1 MSNLIQLELAKS
13 LQKTLTDAGFKT
25 MAVGGFVRDYL
36 LGRKWS
42 DIDLATQA
50 LPSEV
55 IKLFMTRGIDTYETG
70 LKHGTVTAVLKG
82 FNFEVTTLRLDKK
95 CDGRHAE
102 VEFTKSF
109 EEDAKRRDFTINAM
123 YMDLETMQ
131 LYDFVNGKQDIDDKI
146 LRFVGNPID
155 RIKEDYLRILRY
167 FRFQS
172 QLGFDTD
179 DWYYHNIYDYLNYL
193 VCISPERIREEF
205 FKLIVGDHVLKIE
218 PLIFISIIHELSPTI
233 DFKQN
238 CSHHKY
244 SVYDHTIRGL
254 GTLTEYKDPLLS
266 FAFLM
271 HDIAKPYCHSHE
283 NGIDHFYDHQ
293 IESERIADYVCDRLK
308 FSTKDKKLIK
318 FLVLH
323 HMKLHQCYSKKSFR
337 KVIQK
342 CLDFDPQNGFE
353 VARKLLKIAKADYSA
368 MKPEFY
374 KEYENIEEKMNEA
387 LHQASEMVS
396 MPKSPLDGAE
406 IMIEFRITEGKKV
419 GVIKEFLRNLVIEG
433 ELAQDDKIG
442 AIERVR
448 QEYEFN

>member
-25 MAVGGFVRDYL
+25 MAVGGFVRDYI

-42 DIDLATQA
+42 DIDLATEA

-55 IKLFMTRGIDTYETG
+55 IKLFLDRGISTYETG

-155 RIKEDYLRILRY
+155 RIKEDYLRILRA
-167 FRFQS
+167 FRFVS
-172 QLGFDTD
+172 QLGFEL
-179 DWYYHNIYDYLNYL
+179 DYSSDGKCTEYL
-193 VCISPERIREEF
+193 DFLCYISPERIREEF
-205 FKLIVGDHVLKIE
+205 LKIIIGDKLIDVHKSVFCQIIPELK
-218 PLIFISIIHELSPTI
+218 PTFGFIQE
-233 DFKQN
+233 
-238 CSHHKY
+238 CSHHEHT
-244 SVYDHTIRGL
+244 VYTHTLKGL
-254 GTLTEYKDPLLS
+254 EVLAEHKDPLLS

-323 HMKLHQCYSKKSFR
+323 HMKLHQCYGKKSFR

-353 VARKLLKIAKADYSA
+353 IARKLLKIAKADYSA
-368 MKPEFY
+368 MKPEYY
-374 KEYENIEEKMNEA
+374 KEYKKIEEGMNSA
-387 LHQASEMVS
+387 LYQASEMVS
-396 MPKSPLDGAE
+396 MPKSPLDGTE
-406 IMIEFRITEGKKV
+406 IMIEFRITEGKKI

-433 ELAQDDKIG
+433 ELAQDDKVG

-448 QEYEFN
+448 RDYEFN